1 MKRAF
6 ISRCSI
12 LGTVLLTVVACA
24 RRDEPKPDP
33 IVAKPTATPSATA
46 PAPEGPVGVLAPKEQ
61 LRTIAAPPEGDVAT
75 QVKETQER
83 EAKEG
88 RKVLVYIGATWCQPC
103 QRFHAAAAHG
113 DLDKAFP
120 DLTLLEFDADRDGER
135 LVTANYNTR
144 LIPYFGV
151 PAADGRGTG
160 RHIEGSVKGDAIAD
174 ISPRLRELLAGK

>member
-1 MKRAF
+1 MKRALLAQ
-6 ISRCSI
+6 CSI
-12 LGTVLLTVVACA
+12 LGILLAALACGK
-24 RRDEPKPDP
+24 RDEPQPNP
-33 IVAKPTATPSATA
+33 AAAKPSASPTA
-46 PAPEGPVGVLAPKEQ
+46 EGPVGVLAPKEQ
-61 LRTIAAPPEGDVAT
+61 LRTIAAPPEGDVAA
-75 QVKETQER
+75 QVKDARER

-88 RKVLVYIGATWCQPC
+88 RKLLVYIGATWCQPC

-151 PAADGRGTG
+151 PAPDGRGTG
-160 RHIEGSVKGDAIAD
+160 RHIEGSVKGDAVAD
-174 ISPRLRELLAGK
+174 ISPRLRNLLAGR